1 MDYDFD
7 NGTALSMFMK
17 VSGVN
22 MTWMEA
28 SAGYRTASASI
39 QVMFTPSTFMNM
51 AAAGRI
57 KIIILGSGGSIIS
70 HTAQAQDIHSHI
82 TRTHKPL

>member
-7 NGTALSMFMK
+7 NGTALSMIMK

-70 HTAQAQDIHSHI
+70 QKAAEDVVKCMNIVFC
-82 TRTHKPL
+82 R

>member
-1 MDYDFD
+1 MILM
-7 NGTALSMFMK
+7 GPALSMNMK

-70 HTAQAQDIHSHI
+70 QYE
-82 TRTHKPL
+82 